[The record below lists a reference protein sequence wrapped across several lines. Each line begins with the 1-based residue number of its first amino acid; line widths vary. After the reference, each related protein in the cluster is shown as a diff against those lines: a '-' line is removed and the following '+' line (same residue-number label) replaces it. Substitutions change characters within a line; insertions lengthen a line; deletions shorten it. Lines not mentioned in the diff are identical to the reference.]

1 MVMKNDGRQRESKK
15 GKRKHKT
22 IKCSECRTV
31 LDLDEMKENQ
41 DYDVLSDGS
50 YVFYCTQ
57 CDNTEIVRL

>member
-1 MVMKNDGRQRESKK
+1 MTLKNDGREKSKK
-15 GKRKHKT
+15 KKHKT

-31 LDLDEMKENQ
+31 LDLDEMKDLN
-41 DYDVLSDGS
+41 DFDLLSDGS

>member
-1 MVMKNDGRQRESKK
+1 MVLKNDGRVKVNK
-15 GKRKHKT
+15 KRKHKT

-41 DYDVLSDGS
+41 DYDLLPDGS

-57 CDNTEIVRL
+57 CDNTEIVKL